1 MYPGQQ
7 VAAEASLLSLNPN
20 ILSRPLLLLLSAPLN
35 ICCFVY
41 LAKLNPTF
49 SWLSTGLHHAPRLPF
64 YASFLSDLASLLEEL
79 AAYPSEFIALGD
91 FNLHLDDPNDTYATS
106 FLTLLETFD
115 LKQHISVPT
124 HISGHILDPVIS
136 KSTSSISSSGVSE
149 FCFSD
154 HSATHCQIPTTASS
168 PSPSRIKKTT
178 RKISSIN
185 IEHFSADIRAS
196 SLFTN
201 PEFTL
206 SSFSQQFE
214 SVLSAILD
222 KHATPEQ
229 IICRAHPTKPFIT
242 PAILL
247 QKKERSRLESIFRL
261 DNSGE
266 NKALYKSQA
275 VHVHKLVAKSKSN
288 YFKKLINDNTNKP
301 KQLCKAMNSLLSRD
315 IPKSLPTAHSPTA
328 LATSFLNFF
337 NDKITNL
344 CSSVPLCTNSFNFAD
359 NPLITSTPQLSNY
372 QPASEHEVRNIILSS
387 SDSSC
392 SLDLIPTKLLK
403 SCIDSLTPP
412 ITRLIYLSLSAGTFP
427 TQFKHAVFTPLLKK
441 PSLPKND
448 LASYRPISNL
458 NFISKVLERVLYS
471 RLCNHLD
478 SFPSLSPFQSA
489 YRKFYSTETAL
500 TRIHN
505 DLTLAMNRRQV
516 SALVLLDLSA
526 AFDTI
531 IIDHSIL
538 LSRLNSCFGISNTA
552 HSLLASYLFQHSQS
566 VSIDNTFSPNL
577 PLLRGFHRDLY
588 WDLFFSPCI
597 LLL

>member
-20 ILSRPLLLLLSAPLN
+20 ILSRPLLLLLSPPLN
-35 ICCFVY
+35 ICCFIY

-49 SWLSTGLHHAPRLPF
+49 SSCSK
-64 YASFLSDLASLLEEL
+64 ASFLSDFASLLEEL

-154 HSATHCQIPTTASS
+154 HSATHCQITTTACS

-178 RKISSIN
+178 RKISAIN

-222 KHATPEQ
+222 KHAPPKQ
-229 IICRAHPTKPFIT
+229 IICRAHLTRPFIT

-247 QKKERSRLESIFRL
+247 QKKERSRLEFIFRL

-266 NKALYKSQA
+266 NEALYKSQA
-275 VHVHKLVAKSKSN
+275 AHVHKLVAKSKSN

-301 KQLCKAMNSLLSRD
+301 K
-315 IPKSLPTAHSPTA
+315 
-328 LATSFLNFF
+328 
-337 NDKITNL
+337 
-344 CSSVPLCTNSFNFAD
+344 
-359 NPLITSTPQLSNY
+359 NY
-372 QPASEHEVRNIILSS
+372 GKP
-387 SDSSC
+387 
-392 SLDLIPTKLLK
+392 
-403 SCIDSLTPP
+403 LTPS
-412 ITRLIYLSLSAGTFP
+412 LIE
-427 TQFKHAVFTPLLKK
+427 
-441 PSLPKND
+441 
-448 LASYRPISNL
+448 I
-458 NFISKVLERVLYS
+458 
-471 RLCNHLD
+471 
-478 SFPSLSPFQSA
+478 FQSL
-489 YRKFYSTETAL
+489 F
-500 TRIHN
+500 
-505 DLTLAMNRRQV
+505 
-516 SALVLLDLSA
+516 LLP
-526 AFDTI
+526 
-531 IIDHSIL
+531 IL
-538 LSRLNSCFGISNTA
+538 HL
-552 HSLLASYLFQHSQS
+552 H
-566 VSIDNTFSPNL
+566 
-577 PLLRGFHRDLY
+577 
-588 WDLFFSPCI
+588 
-597 LLL
+597 